1 MLKMQIASLLC
12 TQESSISLIF
22 KGTQK
27 QIGSSECGLYAI
39 AFATALM
46 FGQQPGAFFFD
57 EKSLRKHLVD
67 CFQKQRMSI
76 FRYTRTRRNASKVK
90 AMEHIPVY
98 CLCRMPELESSSAK
112 WIQCSNCCEWF
123 HCGKCVDVSPIFM
136 DTSMVWKCSKCS
148 K

>member
-1 MLKMQIASLLC
+1 MYGTVFMHLHQVAMLKMQIASLLC

-76 FRYTRTRRNASKVK
+76 FPYTRTRRNASKVRLWNIFQFTVC
-90 AMEHIPVY
+90 AG
-98 CLCRMPELESSSAK
+98 CLNLKVQVPSG
-112 WIQCSNCCEWF
+112 SNVQIAVNGF
-123 HCGKCVDVSPIFM
+123 TAGNV
-136 DTSMVWKCSKCS
+136 
-148 K
+148 